1 MRDSDR
7 GHRMAVRA
15 NGSPAGSEA
24 VAAARGPPLR
34 PRWGNGSR
42 IGTGSSSSSTGESW
56 AGDPEARRRRRV
68 TAYKAYAAESKVRA
82 SLRNGL
88 RWFKARCSALPCDG
102 DRTEEQ
108 AGGPTPGT
116 GHVTSRRVARAGA
129 GFKRLRSWLFPQGR
143 GPASAVGLR
152 FGELIT
158 AAGGVGAGRL
168 LADGTPPRS
177 IVWSSFADRPDAC
190 PRLAANSPNSASRT
204 S

>member
-15 NGSPAGSEA
+15 NSAPAGSEA
-24 VAAARGPPLR
+24 VAAAAARGPPLR

-88 RWFKARCSALPCDG
+88 RWFKARCSAL
-102 DRTEEQ
+102 
-108 AGGPTPGT
+108 
-116 GHVTSRRVARAGA
+116 VY
-129 GFKRLRSWLFPQGR
+129 GR
-143 GPASAVGLR
+143 
-152 FGELIT
+152 
-158 AAGGVGAGRL
+158 
-168 LADGTPPRS
+168 
-177 IVWSSFADRPDAC
+177 
-190 PRLAANSPNSASRT
+190 
-204 S
+204 